1 MLFLRIYRN
10 LAVIRRAVARMAV
23 SGGGRAESNGIS
35 TRIHT
40 TVYSQHSREST
51 DSVIVIHGSRPYVW
65 VQLYVEEVYIQS
77 VGDTRSIGSRG
88 VRRSDGYDEILNFR
102 GDSVTPRTPQPHTPD
117 VTPICTSVCVK
128 YPDVRRGIIMRR
140 QLVVIKRV
148 CCLAAH

>member
-35 TRIHT
+35 NGRYT
-40 TVYSQHSREST
+40 QHSREST

-102 GDSVTPRTPQPHTPD
+102 GDSVTPRTPHTPD